1 VTPRLVTGTAAVLT
15 VLWTTGCAS
24 MGAGTTA
31 GTATPAAPTA
41 AVSGAASPEKP
52 VAPPT
57 AVVAAAVIEAATAG
71 LRPVEDRVVES
82 AALGRRMSYR
92 VILPP
97 GYNDSLRRFPTLY
110 LLHGLTGNYRDWES
124 RTNVFRYSRDH
135 EVLIVMPD
143 GEDSWYTDSQG
154 TPAAKFESYIARDL
168 IADVDRTYR
177 TIGTRHGRAIAGL
190 SMGGYGAMK
199 FGLKYPNLF
208 MFAGSFSG
216 ALAAG
221 QASFTGG
228 RNEKLAKELL
238 TIYGPAESQTR
249 VDNDLLLV
257 LEKANVT
264 ALPFIYVDCGTED
277 GLLAS
282 NRAFVAA
289 LQTKKA
295 KYEYR
300 ELPGAHTWD
309 YWDRQVAQLL
319 DVLARK
325 LATQ

>member
-1 VTPRLVTGTAAVLT
+1 MTLRTIAGVFALTAVSLT
-15 VLWTTGCAS
+15 AGCAS
-24 MGAGTTA
+24 MSTGA
-31 GTATPAAPTA
+31 TATPASPAAPGSTPSA
-41 AVSGAASPEKP
+41 G
-52 VAPPT
+52 APPT
-57 AVVAAAVIEAATAG
+57 AVVAAAVIETATAG
-71 LRPVEDRVVES
+71 LRPVEDRAFDS

-97 GYNDSLRRFPTLY
+97 SYNDSLRRFPTLY

-124 RTNVFRYSRDH
+124 RTNVFRYSRAHD
-135 EVLIVMPD
+135 VLIVMPD

-168 IADVDRTYR
+168 VADVDRTYR

-216 ALAAG
+216 ALGAGNAA
-221 QASFTGG
+221 FTGG

-238 TIYGPAESQTR
+238 TIYGPPGSQTR
-249 VDNDLLLV
+249 TDNDLLLV
-257 LEKANVT
+257 LEKANVA
-264 ALPFIYVDCGTED
+264 ALPFIYLDCGSDD
-277 GLLAS
+277 GLLES

-289 LQTKKA
+289 LQKKKA
-295 KYEYR
+295 RYEYR
-300 ELPGAHTWD
+300 EAPGAHTWD
-309 YWDRQVAQLL
+309 YWDRQVAQVL

-325 LATQ
+325 LAAQ

>member
-1 VTPRLVTGTAAVLT
+1 MATGTAA
-15 VLWTTGCAS
+15 AP
-24 MGAGTTA
+24 
-31 GTATPAAPTA
+31 ATPARPA
-41 AVSGAASPEKP
+41 GAAS
-52 VAPPT
+52 APADPAPT
-57 AVVAAAVIEAATAG
+57 AVVAAAVLETATAG
-71 LRPVEDRVVES
+71 LRPVEDRSFES

-97 GYNDSLRRFPTLY
+97 GYTDSLRRFPTLY

-135 EVLIVMPD
+135 EILIVMPD
-143 GEDSWYTDSQG
+143 GEDSWYTNSQG
-154 TPAAKFESYIARDL
+154 APAAQFESYIARDL

-190 SMGGYGAMK
+190 SMGGYGALK
-199 FGLKYPNLF
+199 FGLKHPNLF

-228 RNEKLAKELL
+228 RNERLAKELL
-238 TIYGPAESQTR
+238 TIYGPEGSQTR
-249 VDNDLLLV
+249 IDNDLLLV
-257 LEKANVT
+257 LEKANLT
-264 ALPFIYVDCGTED
+264 ALPFLYVDCGTED

-295 KYEYR
+295 RYEYR

-319 DVLARK
+319 DVLDRR
-325 LATQ
+325 LAAQP

>member
-1 VTPRLVTGTAAVLT
+1 VTPRCVIGMAALLS

-24 MGAGTTA
+24 MGTGTA
-31 GTATPAAPTA
+31 AAPATPAAPA
-41 AVSGAASPEKP
+41 GAASAPAGP
-52 VAPPT
+52 PPT
-57 AVVAAAVIEAATAG
+57 AVVAAAVLDVSAAG
-71 LRPVEDRVVES
+71 LRPVEDRTFES
-82 AALGRRMSYR
+82 AALGRRMAYR

-124 RTNVFRYSRDH
+124 RTGVFRYSREH
-135 EVLIVMPD
+135 ELIIVMPD

-154 TPAAKFESYIARDL
+154 APAAKFESYIARDL
-168 IADVDRTYR
+168 VADVDRTYR

-199 FGLKYPNLF
+199 FGLKYPHLF

-228 RNEKLAKELL
+228 RNERLAKELL
-238 TIYGPAESQTR
+238 TIYGPEGSQTR
-249 VDNDLLLV
+249 IDNDLLLV
-257 LEKANVT
+257 LDKANVA
-264 ALPFIYVDCGTED
+264 ALPFLYVDCGSDD
-277 GLLAS
+277 GLLES

-289 LQTKKA
+289 LQKKKA
-295 KYEYR
+295 RYEYR
-300 ELPGAHTWD
+300 EAPGAHTWD
-309 YWDRQVAQLL
+309 YWDRQAAQLL
-319 DVLARK
+319 DVLERK
-325 LATQ
+325 LAAQ